1 MSDATGIALEADLQR
16 AVEQVLLAILEVIPA
31 ASDVIDPQSLVL
43 RWMAQLQPEA
53 RARFLMLVLS
63 EGWEAQLG
71 TIARAVLT
79 GDQSWPPPVDSA
91 SASAPAPT
99 PPSSDPAPEPT

>member
-16 AVEQVLLAILEVIPA
+16 AMEQVLLAILEVIPA
-31 ASDVIDPQSLVL
+31 ASDVIDPQGLVL

-63 EGWEAQLG
+63 EGWETQLG

-79 GDQSWPPPVDSA
+79 GDQSWPPPADSA
-91 SASAPAPT
+91 SASA